1 MNNNLLLSLPGI
13 ESEEMLFIQE
23 AVKDLTE
30 SQQKNFLLLYQGRRK
45 DPQTIMVCTLLG
57 FIVVAGVQRFMLGQV
72 GMGVLYLFTGGLC
85 LVGTILDLINYK
97 KMTLE
102 FNQKQVVECKMIAT
116 SMAA

>member
-23 AVKDLTE
+23 ATKDLTE
-30 SQQKNFLLLYQGRRK
+30 EKQKNFILLYQGRRK
-45 DPQTIMVCTLLG
+45 DPQTIMICTLLG

-85 LVGTILDLINYK
+85 LIGTIVDLINYK

-102 FNQKQVVECKMIAT
+102 FNQKQVIECKMIAE
-116 SMAA
+116 SM